1 MPFEE
6 LGIDV
11 VFAWSDERGVLDR
24 LEIFSVIVLANV
36 CLEANREDDALVVGE
51 AD

>member
-11 VFAWSDERGVLDR
+11 VFAGSDELGVLDG
-24 LEIFSVIVLANV
+24 LEVLSVIVLANV
-36 CLEANREDDALVVGE
+36 CLEADGEDDVLVVGE